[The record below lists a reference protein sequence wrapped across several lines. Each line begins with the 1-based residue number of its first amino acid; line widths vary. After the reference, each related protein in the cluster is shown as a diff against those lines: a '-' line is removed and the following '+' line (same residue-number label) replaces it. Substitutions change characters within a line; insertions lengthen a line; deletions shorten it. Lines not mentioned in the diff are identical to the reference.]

1 MSDSKTVGIDY
12 FHDQLCVWAYI
23 AQRRVDELKFQ
34 FGAAVHINY
43 HFLPVF
49 GCTQKRIASGW
60 QDRGGY
66 TGFGAHVR
74 EVCSRFPHVTLH
86 PDIWQQQP
94 PTTSV
99 NSHLFLKAV
108 QLLEARGELPPQE
121 DGKTAFEHLMWQV
134 RLAFFAE
141 NRDISRLDTLH
152 GIAEAEGLARAP
164 IEAMINE
171 GHALAGLCRDVEL
184 RDQLRIEGSP
194 TFVMNE
200 GRQKL
205 YGNVG
210 YRILEANVQELLQN
224 PGDVASW
231 C

>member
-1 MSDSKTVGIDY
+1 MSERKTISIDY
-12 FHDQLCVWAYI
+12 FSDLLCVWAYI
-23 AQRRVDELKFQ
+23 AQRRVDELKRQ
-34 FGAAVHINY
+34 FGAAVSIDY

-66 TGFGAHVR
+66 AGFGAHVR
-74 EVCSRFPHVTLH
+74 EVCARFPHVELH
-86 PDIWQQQP
+86 PEVWRQQP
-94 PTTSV
+94 PSTSV

-108 QLLEARGELPPQE
+108 QLLEARGELPGPSE
-121 DGKTAFEHLMWQV
+121 GHSVFEQLMWQV
-134 RLAFFAE
+134 RLAFFRD
-141 NRDISRLDTLH
+141 NHDISHLDTLYAL
-152 GIAEAEGLARAP
+152 AEQFELPRMP
-164 IEAMINE
+164 IEAQINA
-171 GHALAGLCRDVEL
+171 GHALAGLCRDLEL
-184 RDQLRIEGSP
+184 RDQLKIEGSP

-224 PGDVASW
+224 PGEVASW